1 MFRQLNFWK
10 WVIHRI
16 YTGGSYTYTYTY
28 IYIYIYIAFGGSYTG
43 YIQTYTGYTGIQ
55 DTQDLYRLISDVDV
69 SSTRT
74 VLREKYVRMPSVWR
88 DAGRDGDN

>member
-1 MFRQLNFWK
+1 M
-10 WVIHRI
+10 RI
-16 YTGGSYTYTYTY
+16 VRWIARYVPTTHLLEVGHPQD
-28 IYIYIYIAFGGSYTG
+28 IYRSYTG

-74 VLREKYVRMPSVWR
+74 VLREKYVRMPSVSR
-88 DAGRDGDN
+88 DAGGDGDNRTKTF